1 MNAIKFWSVFVIG
14 VAAGAGVAL
23 IYAPQSGEETR
34 KQLKDKFDDA
44 SDYVKDTASDLGD
57 RAGKA
62 YSKGKS
68 AATEYVGKGKDLA
81 SDYISKGKDAV
92 GGATDDLSAASEET
106 AERVQA
112 SV

>member
-44 SDYVKDTASDLGD
+44 SDYVKDTASDLGA

-68 AATEYVGKGKDLA
+68 TWVRARIWRQTTSARA
-81 SDYISKGKDAV
+81 RM
-92 GGATDDLSAASEET
+92 LSAAQPMT
-106 AERVQA
+106 CLRQA
-112 SV
+112 KRLPNASRHPFSRHV